1 MNEERFVRKL
11 QHTICLFILICTSVS
26 ADAQDAI
33 AKADRSVVR
42 VVVVK
47 LNGGYALG
55 SGFVVGQGGVVATN
69 HHVVSGG
76 ASFFVFS
83 NAGDGKLTKYDAHL
97 LRVWP
102 DYDLALLRVSGLAVP
117 PLPLATKLPPKGSAV
132 NAIGYPGIADKVL
145 GGEVAVGESTVTQ
158 GIIGRVVVAPWSA
171 DGKKLTILQHSAAV
185 NSGNSG
191 GPLIDLCGRVVGVNT
206 AKAPG
211 QIIGNREKGFKVN
224 QSDGIFFASHSSA
237 LLAILK
243 DQGVQYSS
251 TEVECDPVRIQSTTY
266 QMPPASSQQDWS
278 STIAVVIALL
288 VAFGAL
294 LVALRKSTVVTETIT
309 QYRARSGG
317 GKTAVKAPPKKPWIL
332 RGRDSLGR
340 AVEFVVD
347 ARLFSNGALVIGR
360 DSERAHYFVDD
371 LTLSRRHA
379 SLSLSSNRLQL
390 ADLGSLNGTSVD
402 GVPIGGK
409 PVSLH
414 HGQTLTLGKVS
425 LTVYGPE

>member
-1 MNEERFVRKL
+1 MNEEKFVHKL
-11 QHTICLFILICTSVS
+11 QHTICLFILICISVS
-26 ADAQDAI
+26 ADAQDPI
-33 AKADRSVVR
+33 SKADRSVVR
-42 VVVVK
+42 VVVK
-47 LNGGYALG
+47 LNDGYSFG
-55 SGFVVGQGGVVATN
+55 SGFVVGPGGVVATN
-69 HHVVSGG
+69 NHVVSGG
-76 ASFFVFS
+76 ASFLVF
-83 NAGDGKLTKYDAHL
+83 NNEGDGKLKKYDAHL

-102 DYDLALLRVSGLAVP
+102 DYDLALLQVSGLAVP

-145 GGEVAVGESTVTQ
+145 GGKVAVGESTVTQ

-171 DGKKLTILQHSAAV
+171 DGKKLNILQHSAAV

-206 AKAPG
+206 GKALG
-211 QIIGNREKGFKVN
+211 QIIGNREKGFEVD

-243 DQGVQYSS
+243 AQGVQYSS
-251 TEVECDPVRIQSTTY
+251 TDVECDPARVQSTTY
-266 QMPPASSQQDWS
+266 QIPPASSQQDWP
-278 STIAVVIALL
+278 STIVVVIALL

-294 LVALRKSTVVTETIT
+294 LVALRKSTVVTETYT

-317 GKTAVKAPPKKPWIL
+317 GKTTVKAPSKKPWIL
-332 RGRDSLGR
+332 RGLDSFGR
-340 AVEFVVD
+340 SVEFVVD
-347 ARLFSNGALVIGR
+347 ARLFSNDALVIGR
-360 DSERAHYFVDD
+360 DSKQAQFFVDD
-371 LTLSRRHA
+371 PTLSRRHA
-379 SLSLSSNRLQL
+379 TLSLSTNGMQL
-390 ADLGSLNGTSVD
+390 ADLGSLNGTWVD

-425 LTVYGPE
+425 LRVYGAE